1 MKKFIKKSSTI
12 LLISLL
18 AILMLVG
25 CGSQNSETGVSENDA
40 TPTSAIAEEESEESV
55 EPTTTP
61 EASEEPTSTPN
72 PTEAPEATEEPEST
86 PEPTEEPEPTEKP
99 HTHSWSNATCTSPKT
114 CECGETSGNALGHNF
129 VDNKK
134 TCTRCNVSN
143 PNYVAPHTHSYTS
156 QVTSPTCTSDGYTTH
171 TCSCGDSYI
180 DNYTTGSHNYSNG
193 TCTTCGAS
201 DPNYHVHSWTEH
213 TWTEDVVD
221 GHMVEVY
228 VCGCNIEWA
237 TIDECMAHRIATPQC
252 GGWSNNNK
260 WVETITQIIHHY
272 RECACG
278 AREDID

>member
-40 TPTSAIAEEESEESV
+40 TPTSAIAEEESEEIV

-61 EASEEPTSTPN
+61 EASEEPTSE
-72 PTEAPEATEEPEST
+72 PTSTPEATEEPEST
-86 PEPTEEPEPTEKP
+86 PEPTEAPETPAPTEEPTPEPTEPP
-99 HTHSWSNATCTSPKT
+99 HTH
-114 CECGETSGNALGHNF
+114 
-129 VDNKK
+129 
-134 TCTRCNVSN
+134 
-143 PNYVAPHTHSYTS
+143 NYSAS
-156 QVTSPTCTSDGYTTH
+156 VTQPTCTTQGYTTY
-171 TCSCGDSYI
+171 TCNCGDSYR

-201 DPNYHVHSWTEH
+201 DPNYIPPHTHSWTEH
-213 TWTEDVVD
+213 TWTEEVVTETE
-221 GHMVEVY
+221 VEVF
-228 VCGCNIEWA
+228 VCNSCGTEFSSVDA
-237 TIDECMAHRIATPQC
+237 VHAHQDSTGYDGTPAHH
-252 GGWSNNNK
+252 GWHNRYK
-260 WVETITQIIHHY
+260 WIETITQIIHHY

>member
-12 LLISLL
+12 LIISLL

-25 CGSQNSETGVSENDA
+25 CGSQNSETGVSENES
-40 TPTSAIAEEESEESV
+40 TPTSAIAEEESEATVKPSE
-55 EPTTTP
+55 EPTSTL
-61 EASEEPTSTPN
+61 EVSEEPTSTPN

-86 PEPTEEPEPTEKP
+86 PEPTEAPETPAPTEEPKPTEEPTPEPTEPP
-99 HTHSWSNATCTSPKT
+99 HTH
-114 CECGETSGNALGHNF
+114 
-129 VDNKK
+129 
-134 TCTRCNVSN
+134 
-143 PNYVAPHTHSYTS
+143 NYSAS
-156 QVTSPTCTSDGYTTH
+156 VTPPTCTTQGYTTY
-171 TCSCGDSYI
+171 TCNCGDSYR
-180 DNYTTGSHNYSNG
+180 DDYTTGSHNYSNG

-228 VCGCNIEWA
+228 VCNSCGAEFNSVDA
-237 TIDECMAHRIATPQC
+237 VHAHQDSTGYDGTPAHH
-252 GGWSNNNK
+252 GWHNNNK

-278 AREDID
+278 LREDID

>member
-1 MKKFIKKSSTI
+1 MCILCNFIKSRSEENKNNEVKQMKKFIKKSSTI
-12 LLISLL
+12 LIISLL

-61 EASEEPTSTPN
+61 EASEEPTSE
-72 PTEAPEATEEPEST
+72 PTSTPEATEEPEST
-86 PEPTEEPEPTEKP
+86 PEPTEAPETPAPTEEPTKPEPTEPP
-99 HTHSWSNATCTSPKT
+99 HTH
-114 CECGETSGNALGHNF
+114 
-129 VDNKK
+129 
-134 TCTRCNVSN
+134 
-143 PNYVAPHTHSYTS
+143 NYSAS
-156 QVTSPTCTSDGYTTH
+156 VTQPTCTTQGYTTY
-171 TCSCGDSYI
+171 TCNCGHSYK
-180 DNYTTGSHNYSNG
+180 DNYTNGSHNYSNG
-193 TCTTCGAS
+193 TCTACGAS
-201 DPNYHVHSWTEH
+201 DPNYIPPHTHSWTEH

-228 VCGCNIEWA
+228 VCDCNIEWA
-237 TIDECMAHRIATPQC
+237 TIDECMAHQMATPQC
-252 GGWSNNNK
+252 GGWCNNNK

>member
-40 TPTSAIAEEESEESV
+40 THTSAIAEEESEESVEPTSTPEATV

-86 PEPTEEPEPTEKP
+86 PEPTEAPETPAPTEEPEPTEPP
-99 HTHSWSNATCTSPKT
+99 HTH
-114 CECGETSGNALGHNF
+114 
-129 VDNKK
+129 
-134 TCTRCNVSN
+134 
-143 PNYVAPHTHSYTS
+143 NYSAS
-156 QVTSPTCTSDGYTTH
+156 VTQPTCTTQGYTTY
-171 TCSCGDSYI
+171 TCNCGDSYR

-201 DPNYHVHSWTEH
+201 DPNYIPPHTHSWTEH

-228 VCGCNIEWA
+228 VCDCNIEWA
-237 TIDECMAHRIATPQC
+237 TIDECMAHQMATPQC
-252 GGWSNNNK
+252 GGWCNNNK